1 MLNKRLRLHYMTYL
15 THNVVVLGGGH
26 LGPPTKLW
34 WNMNIRVATPWP
46 QKKGNRRCSTPNRQP
61 LLLAFVRTLFGC
73 GPTMDASRSIISQAV
88 DSDVSTSP
96 PSSPSSSTR
105 PTCASTGS
113 GAVYCRVSS
122 RKTSGS
128 QHRRRLG
135 PQLQAQ
141 RPYAVFGQNPQR
153 SGRILRVSGGW
164 CGVLNETLASS
175 KTFTCT
181 PCGAAHNI
189 LLRTLPCH
197 EDCAKGC
204 DICCR

>member
-1 MLNKRLRLHYMTYL
+1 MTYL
-15 THNVVVLGGGH
+15 THNVVVLGGGGGGGASRTTNEALVEYEYQSRH
-26 LGPPTKLW
+26 PLAP
-34 WNMNIRVATPWP
+34 
-46 QKKGNRRCSTPNRQP
+46 KKGNRRCSTPNRQP